1 MITEWLNEIHEKSMK
16 NVLQNKWMNEVANK
30 WIDKWSINGWM
41 NKCRLTDKRNELS
54 WFLGGK

>member
-1 MITEWLNEIHEKSMK
+1 
-16 NVLQNKWMNEVANK
+16 MNEVANK